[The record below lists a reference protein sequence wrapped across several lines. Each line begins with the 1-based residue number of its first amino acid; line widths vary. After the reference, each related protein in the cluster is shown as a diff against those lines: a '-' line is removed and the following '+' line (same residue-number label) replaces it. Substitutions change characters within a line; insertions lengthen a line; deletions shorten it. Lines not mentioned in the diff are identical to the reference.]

1 MTRILLPLVAAVWL
15 LLTPVGSAAAQNVR
29 HLKAGT
35 AGTAGKKNSLGLLRS
50 APRGRRLAL
59 RLDTRLRKLAGRRL
73 PSQRYGGQRSST
85 EVRLSR
91 RDRQRA
97 LEARDERRRRELTRQ
112 REERI
117 KATDDLKR
125 KKKKQRGY

>member
-1 MTRILLPLVAAVWL
+1 MTRILLPLLAAVWL

-29 HLKAGT
+29 HLKAGR
-35 AGTAGKKNSLGLLRS
+35 AGKKNSLGLLRS

-117 KATDDLKR
+117 KATDDLNRKKR
-125 KKKKQRGY
+125 KKRGY